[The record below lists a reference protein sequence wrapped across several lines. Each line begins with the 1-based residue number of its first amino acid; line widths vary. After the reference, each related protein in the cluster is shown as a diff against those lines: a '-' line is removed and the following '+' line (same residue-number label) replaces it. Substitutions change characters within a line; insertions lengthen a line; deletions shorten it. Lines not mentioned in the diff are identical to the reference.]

1 MQAKSTVGNFAPV
14 AVQNTPTCSRCF
26 PGEVSIQNP
35 ELKVINSR
43 YHFAF
48 YNLVI
53 ILAALYHIG
62 VKFSKEI

>member
-1 MQAKSTVGNFAPV
+1 VGNFAPG
-14 AVQNTPTCSRCF
+14 AVQNAPTCSQYF

-48 YNLVI
+48 YNLT
-53 ILAALYHIG
+53 LAITALYHIS